1 MCRSFGLILSKSV
14 KNVSKMNIFLNF
26 NRRAILQDC
35 KLYTFYLKQIVNANI
50 FTLCKRS
57 LVSIVAVFLCGN
69 F

>member
-50 FTLCKRS
+50 FTLN
-57 LVSIVAVFLCGN
+57 VH
-69 F
+69 